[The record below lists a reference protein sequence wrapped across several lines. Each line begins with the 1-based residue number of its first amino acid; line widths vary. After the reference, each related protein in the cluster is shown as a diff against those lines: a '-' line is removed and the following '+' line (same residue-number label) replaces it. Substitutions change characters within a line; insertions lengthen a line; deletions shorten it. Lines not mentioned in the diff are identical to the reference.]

1 MMSNKHNTVLY
12 IGMTNNL
19 IRRVYEHKN
28 KMNDGFTK
36 KYNCH
41 KLVWYWETNNVVD
54 AIRMK
59 WWKREYKENVI
70 KKMNPNWNDLSCQ
83 FMA

>member
-1 MMSNKHNTVLY
+1 
-12 IGMTNNL
+12 
-19 IRRVYEHKN
+19 
-28 KMNDGFTK
+28 MNDGFTK

-54 AIRMK
+54 AIMVEKRMK

-70 KKMNPNWNDLSCQ
+70 KKMNPNWNDLSYQ